1 MKFEPRKIYVSG
13 TNSYIL
19 TLPKDWVERLGLKK
33 GDIVFLEVGDKSIRI
48 HPQKGKKEFID
59 SIDDPKANFKHL
71 LRLMVAYYIAGF
83 SSIKVKIH
91 NEEQRKAVIFA
102 TDMLMGVEILEDIGN
117 ELQVEIFL
125 NLERFEINSVI
136 EKMCGVI
143 LSLLKDYKNLISS
156 SFREK
161 DILSSVL
168 ARENE
173 VDRLYFLLLRLLTLS
188 GREGIMSFFDTMNY
202 RSVVK
207 ALERIS
213 DHLNRIFETSFNISL
228 NEEIAEV
235 VERFEGLVRKT
246 IVSFFKS
253 DRTIAEE
260 VFEELEKVK
269 SLLGKIKV
277 EIENSGSMNL
287 NYQIIFDS
295 FERLI
300 GYLSD
305 IAEISI
311 DRSILKNAC

>member
-33 GDIVFLEVGDKSIRI
+33 GDIVFLEIREKSICV
-48 HPQKGKKEFID
+48 HSQKKGKDFID
-59 SIDDPKANFKHL
+59 FIDDPKATFKHL
-71 LRLMVAYYIAGF
+71 FRLIIAYYIAGF
-83 SSIKVKIH
+83 SSIKMKIH
-91 NEEQRKAVIFA
+91 NEDQRRAALFA
-102 TDMLMGVEILEDIGN
+102 TDMLMGAEILEDIGN
-117 ELQVEIFL
+117 ELQLEIFL
-125 NLERFEINSVI
+125 NLERFEINSII

-161 DILSSVL
+161 EILSSVF

-202 RSVVK
+202 RSAVK

-213 DHLNRIFETSFNISL
+213 DHLNRIFEVSINISL

-253 DRTIAEE
+253 DRIIAEE
-260 VFEELEKVK
+260 VFEELEKVR

-277 EIENSGSMNL
+277 EIEKSGSMDL
-287 NYQIIFDS
+287 NYQIIFES

-311 DRSILKNAC
+311 DRSILKNTC